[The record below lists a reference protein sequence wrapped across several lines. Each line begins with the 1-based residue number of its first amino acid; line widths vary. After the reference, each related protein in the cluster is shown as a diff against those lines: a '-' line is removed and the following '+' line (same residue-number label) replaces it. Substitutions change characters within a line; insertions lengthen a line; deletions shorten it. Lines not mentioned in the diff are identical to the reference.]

1 MLIARQQN
9 LLQRRL
15 DNQNRHQ
22 TLREGTPSIDEILKE
37 EAKREETKRDE
48 QISQIK
54 QKEQIFKNA
63 LKDLNDLEMEEEK
76 KEEAKATLEEN
87 ENDDVI
93 KPRS

>member
-1 MLIARQQN
+1 M
-9 LLQRRL
+9 LQRRL

-22 TLREGTPSIDEILKE
+22 TLREGTQSIDEILKE

-76 KEEAKATLEEN
+76 KEEGKTTLEEN